1 MTIYVFGYGSLINM
15 ELNKELTQPKKI
27 TPVMVKGLKRSLNVI
42 GPLNKQLVFG
52 VKDVKTANCN
62 GILIKVNLIELEK
75 IQKREKLYTMKK
87 LEQNRIVF
95 HYNKSIKFNT
105 YDEIIC
111 FYPQSKYVVPKTQ
124 LAAKPVIMRYIDI
137 CAEGAKQISSEF
149 YDDFIDTTYGIDII
163 E

>member
-75 IQKREKLYTMKK
+75 LQQREKLYTMKK
-87 LEQNRIVF
+87 LEKKRIDF
-95 HYNKSIKFNT
+95 YYNKSIKFNT

-111 FYPQSKYVVPKTQ
+111 FYPQSKYVVPKTK
-124 LAAKPVIMRYIDI
+124 LSSKPLIPRYIDI
-137 CAEGAKQISSEF
+137 CTEGAKQISTEF
-149 YDDFIDTTYGIDII
+149 YDDFIATTYGIDII

>member
-75 IQKREKLYTMKK
+75 IQKREKLYTMKPLGK
-87 LEQNRIVF
+87 ERIVF
-95 HYNKSIKFNT
+95 HYKKSINFNT
-105 YDEIIC
+105 YDEVFC
-111 FYPQSKYVVPKTQ
+111 FYPQPKYVVPKTK
-124 LAAKPVIMRYIDI
+124 LASKPLVPKYIDI
-137 CAEGAKQISSEF
+137 CIEGAQKISNDF
-149 YDDFIDTTYGIDII
+149 YDDFIETTYGIDII